1 MRSLRGSGRVVG
13 KGKLARNGLLRHQG
27 QSPRSRLLA
36 RNSFRVARR
45 PSRWKIVYDAA
56 QMRRYPV
63 GTKLN
68 NSQNEGAESAPPV
81 TLVTLIQAQLFQLQL
96 LLNT

>member
-1 MRSLRGSGRVVG
+1 MFSLVAAPAELWAIR
-13 KGKLARNGLLRHQG
+13 KLAINGLLRHQG

-36 RNSFRVARR
+36 RNSLRVARR

-81 TLVTLIQAQLFQLQL
+81 TLDTPIQAQLF
-96 LLNT
+96 